1 MALLVPNVG
10 EVRLMT
16 YALTTNKPTSI
27 YLRLYKNDYTPV
39 EASVVGSF
47 TVCDGTGYAEQTI
60 TNATDWT
67 IETGGGGA
75 GVTTSTCAEK
85 TFTWT
90 ATGCAIYGY
99 YVVDKTGSE
108 EVLWAERFA
117 DAPHTIPT
125 GGGTQKVT
133 LKITAE

>member
-10 EVRLMT
+10 EARLLT
-16 YALTTNKPTSI
+16 YTLKTNKPTYY
-27 YLRLYKNDYTPV
+27 YLRLFKNDYTPV
-39 EASVVGSF
+39 EGSVIGDF
-47 TVCDGTGYAEQTI
+47 TVANGTGYGEATI

-75 GVTTSTCAEK
+75 GVTTGTCAEK

-90 ATGCAIYGY
+90 ADGCALYGY

-108 EVLWAERFA
+108 EVLWAERFS